1 MIVDGRIDD
10 GTPFDWGRVS
20 ADYAKYRDIYPP
32 EFYRMILDRGLC
44 RDGQHV
50 LDLGTGTGVLPRNM
64 ARYGATWVGTDI
76 SAEQIG
82 QARRLSAG
90 MDGIEYRVSSAEDV
104 DFPDASFDV
113 VTACQCFWY
122 FDHETV
128 CNKLHRLLKPGGRLL
143 VLVME
148 WLPFE
153 DGIAGASERLVLKY
167 SPHWSGAGERM
178 HPIDV
183 PACYAASG
191 FELVH
196 HEERKLEVPF
206 TREGW
211 NGRMKACRG
220 IGASLD
226 PEHVAAWERE
236 HMAMLERIAPERF
249 DVLHYAALAELKRL

>member
-1 MIVDGRIDD
+1 MIVDQHIDD
-10 GTPFDWGRVS
+10 GTPFDWGRAS

-64 ARYGATWVGTDI
+64 IRYGATWAGADI

-90 MDGIEYRVSSAEDV
+90 MSGIEYRVSSAEDI

-122 FDHETV
+122 FDHEAV
-128 CNKLHRLLKPGGRLL
+128 RDKLYRLLKPGGRFL

-153 DGIAGASERLVLKY
+153 DAIAGASERLVLKY

-178 HPIDV
+178 HPIAI
-183 PACYAASG
+183 PNCYHDG

-196 HEERKLEVPF
+196 HEERKLKVPF
-206 TREGW
+206 TRESW

-220 IGASLD
+220 IGASLP
-226 PEHVAAWERE
+226 PERIAAWEQE
-236 HMAMLERIAPERF
+236 HMAMLERMAPERF
-249 DVLHYAALAELKRL
+249 DVLHYAALAELKRI

>member
-1 MIVDGRIDD
+1 MIVDQRIDD
-10 GTPFDWGRVS
+10 GTPFDWGRTS

-32 EFYRMILDRGLC
+32 EFYQMILHRGLC

-64 ARYGATWVGTDI
+64 IRYGATWVGTDI
-76 SAEQIG
+76 SVEQIG

-90 MDGIEYRVSSAEDV
+90 MSGIEYRVSSAEDV
-104 DFPDASFDV
+104 NFPDASFDV

-122 FDHETV
+122 FNHEIV
-128 CNKLHRLLKPGGRLL
+128 CHKLHRLLKPGGRFL
-143 VLVME
+143 VMVME

-153 DGIAGASERLVLKY
+153 DMIAGESERLALKY
-167 SPHWSGAGERM
+167 SPHWSGAGEQM
-178 HPIDV
+178 HPIAIPD
-183 PACYAASG
+183 CYRSG

-196 HEERKLEVPF
+196 HEERKLKVPF
-206 TREGW
+206 TRESW

-220 IGASLD
+220 IGASLA
-226 PEHVAAWERE
+226 PERIIVWERE

-249 DVLHYAALAELKRL
+249 DVLHYVAMAELKRI

>member
-1 MIVDGRIDD
+1 MIVDQRIDD
-10 GTPFDWGRVS
+10 GTPFDWGRAS

-64 ARYGATWVGTDI
+64 VRYGATWVGTDI
-76 SAEQIG
+76 SAEQIE

-90 MDGIEYRVSSAEDV
+90 MDGIEYRVSSAEDLDV
-104 DFPDASFDV
+104 PDASFDV

-122 FDHETV
+122 FDHEVV
-128 CNKLHRLLKPGGRLL
+128 CDRLHHLLKPGGRFLI
-143 VLVME
+143 LVME

-153 DGIAGASERLVLKY
+153 DEVAGASERLVLKY

-196 HEERKLEVPF
+196 HEERRLKVPF
-206 TREGW
+206 TRESW

-249 DVLHYAALAELKRL
+249 DVLHYAAMAELKRI

>member
-1 MIVDGRIDD
+1 MIVDERIDG
-10 GTPFDWGRVS
+10 GTPFDWGKVS

-32 EFYRMILDRGLC
+32 EFYRMILNRGLC

-64 ARYGATWVGTDI
+64 ARYGASWTGIDVSGP
-76 SAEQIG
+76 QIE
-82 QARRLSAG
+82 QARLLSKG
-90 MDGIEYRVSSAEDV
+90 MDIEYRVSKAEDAV
-104 DFPDASFDV
+104 FPDGSFDV

-122 FDHETV
+122 FNHEMV
-128 CNKLHRLLKPGGRLL
+128 CERLHRLLKPGGTFL
-143 VLVME
+143 VMVME

-153 DGIAGASERLVLKY
+153 DPVAGASERLILKY

-183 PACYAASG
+183 PGCYLRG

-206 TREGW
+206 TRESW

-220 IGASLD
+220 VGASLD
-226 PEHVAAWERE
+226 SAQVAAWERE
-236 HMAMLERIAPERF
+236 HMALLERIAPPRF
-249 DVLHYAALAELKRL
+249 EVLHYAAMAELRRI